1 MVTQL
6 AGYNPPACSYK
17 AQTHTVQ
24 TAHTG
29 QMYKNG
35 LVTFFT
41 PRTEN
46 FTTNDGIKTLHT

>member
-17 AQTHTVQ
+17 AQTHIVQ